1 MEKRSSH
8 YGLEN
13 IKDTFQKVSQ
23 LRMSRTARQE
33 TVKLGLTFEEVVSI
47 IQSLRPRDFYK
58 SMTTYADHT
67 IWQDVYHS
75 EYNGIPLYI
84 KFMAD
89 NSENYLIIS
98 FKRK

>member
-1 MEKRSSH
+1 VEKRSSH

-23 LRMSRTARQE
+23 LRMSRTARRE

-47 IQSLRPRDFYK
+47 IQSLKPRDCYK
-58 SMTTYADHT
+58 SMTSHIDHT

-75 EYNGIPLYI
+75 EYNDIPLYI
-84 KFMAD
+84 KFTT
-89 NSENYLIIS
+89 SGENYLIIS